1 MSTFDKDIVSALQQ
15 AVADRVGQERYRVWF
30 GRGVR
35 MELCGTTLRI
45 AAADTFRLDFL
56 RRAFRDELAAAAVQ
70 TLGECPKVEF
80 VADPGLSAQ
89 VRTSASAQA
98 APGVA
103 ITSGTQAA
111 GGGTLVEEPSGQP
124 SPYANTPFATN
135 GRSSNDRAT
144 EAREEPSGNAAPG
157 VARMAPA
164 RRQYASLQEY
174 VASEANRLAMT
185 AALTAAQQPGTYT
198 PLTFI
203 GPPGSGKTHLM
214 EGIWRAVRDSRT
226 LTRVIYLSAEQFTN
240 QFLDALRQ
248 SGTPSFRRKIRDV
261 QMLLID
267 DVQFF
272 GGKQST
278 LIEVVHTI
286 ETFLR
291 AGRQLVF
298 SADRPLAEL
307 RGLGPEI
314 IARLAGGL
322 VCQLQPAD
330 YAARLEIL
338 RRLAGR
344 RSLVVPEDVL
354 HWLASQLP
362 GDGRMLAGAI
372 NRLQA
377 ASLAHQCPIDLA
389 FAQAALNDLLHA
401 SRRPVRLPEIV
412 DAVCELF
419 DVPKEALQSNSKST
433 DVTTPRMLAMFL
445 ARKWTKAAHAEISKA
460 LGRKSHSTVVS
471 AQKTVEKWLFRKE
484 TVRLRHGPCSVE
496 DAIRRI
502 ESQLRVG

>member
-1 MSTFDKDIVSALQQ
+1 MSTGDKDIVSALHQ
-15 AVADRVGQERYRVWF
+15 AVADRVGPERYRVWF

-56 RRAFRDELAAAAVQ
+56 RRAFREELTAAAAQ
-70 TLGECPKVEF
+70 MLGACPKVEF
-80 VADPGLSAQ
+80 VAE
-89 VRTSASAQA
+89 
-98 APGVA
+98 PGVSA
-103 ITSGTQAA
+103 NGANAAQIPSVKPSAAAADAQPARLRVAVESPSPACPPAASPLPMEMAMTA
-111 GGGTLVEEPSGQP
+111 GGGASEPSDEQP
-124 SPYANTPFATN
+124 GGAVSDAV
-135 GRSSNDRAT
+135 RV
-144 EAREEPSGNAAPG
+144 AP
-157 VARMAPA
+157 V
-164 RRQYASLQEY
+164 RRHFASLNDF
-174 VASEANRLAMT
+174 VTCEANRLAVT
-185 AALTAAQQPGTYT
+185 AALMAAQQPGTYT

-203 GPPGSGKTHLM
+203 GPPGSGKTHLL
-214 EGIWRAVRDSRT
+214 EGIWRQVRDSRT

-314 IARLAGGL
+314 VARLSGGL

-338 RRLAGR
+338 RRLAAQR
-344 RSLVVPEDVL
+344 ALVVPQDVL
-354 HWLASQLP
+354 GWLAGQLP
-362 GDGRMLAGAI
+362 GDGRMLAGAL

-377 ASLAHQCPIDLA
+377 ASIAHQRPIDLA
-389 FAQAALNDLLHA
+389 FAQKALDDLLHA
-401 SRRPVRLPEIV
+401 TRRPVRLPEIV
-412 DAVCELF
+412 DAVCDLF
-419 DVPKEALQSNSKST
+419 GVPKEALESNSKAM

-445 ARKWTKAAHAEISKA
+445 ARKWTRAAHSEISRA

-471 AQKTVEKWLFRKE
+471 AQQKVEKWLARKQ
-484 TVRLRHGPCSVE
+484 TVRLRHGPCPIE

-502 ESQLRVG
+502 EGQLRVG

>member
-15 AVADRVGQERYRVWF
+15 AVADRVGPERYRVWF

-56 RRAFRDELAAAAVQ
+56 RRAFREELAAAAAQ
-70 TLGECPKVEF
+70 TLGACPRVEF
-80 VADPGLSAQ
+80 VADPELSGKGN
-89 VRTSASAQA
+89 ASAVAVA
-98 APGVA
+98 AA
-103 ITSGTQAA
+103 STAA
-111 GGGTLVEEPSGQP
+111 
-124 SPYANTPFATN
+124 
-135 GRSSNDRAT
+135 AT
-144 EAREEPSGNAAPG
+144 EARSAGLCAVVEEPPDRHLAQASPRATAVEPAASDNARERSDGAVRRAAPDAAR
-157 VARMAPA
+157 VAPL
-164 RRQYASLQEY
+164 RRHFASLQEY
-174 VASEANRLAMT
+174 VACEANRMAVTAAMT
-185 AALTAAQQPGTYT
+185 VAQQPGTYT

-214 EGIWRAVRDSRT
+214 EGIWRQVRDTRT

-291 AGRQLVF
+291 TGRQLVF

-314 IARLAGGL
+314 VARLAGGL

-338 RRLAGR
+338 RRLADR
-344 RSLVVPEDVL
+344 RSLSVPEDVL
-354 HWLASQLP
+354 RWLASQLP
-362 GDGRMLAGAI
+362 GDGRMLAGALH
-372 NRLQA
+372 RLQA
-377 ASLAHQCPIDLA
+377 ASAAHQCPIDLA
-389 FAQAALNDLLHA
+389 FAQTALSDLLHA

-412 DAVCELF
+412 DAVCDLF
-419 DVPKEALQSNSKST
+419 GVPKDALQSNSKST

-445 ARKWTKAAHAEISKA
+445 ARKWTRAAHTEISRA

-471 AQKTVEKWLFRKE
+471 AQKTVEKWLCRKE
-484 TVRLRHGPCSVE
+484 TVRLRHGPCPVE
-496 DAIRRI
+496 EAIRRI
-502 ESQLRVG
+502 ENQLRVG